1 MCLKVE
7 LELIC
12 EIVPVSSEDLVFSV
26 DIPLFKITDH
36 AGLEIKKN
44 SKSPFGDYQ
53 RKKWSPNAKMQ
64 SPDSTRTETQS
75 RAPFN

>member
-7 LELIC
+7 QELIC

-36 AGLEIKKN
+36 AGLEIKIIKEKMVAKCKN
-44 SKSPFGDYQ
+44 AVA
-53 RKKWSPNAKMQ
+53 R
-64 SPDSTRTETQS
+64 
-75 RAPFN
+75 

>member
-36 AGLEIKKN
+36 AGLEIKIIKEKMVAKCKN
-44 SKSPFGDYQ
+44 AVA
-53 RKKWSPNAKMQ
+53 R
-64 SPDSTRTETQS
+64 
-75 RAPFN
+75 